1 MDKIYHEKILTHTL
15 QARFS
20 PRALETI
27 IAANLGQDSLRGLI
41 GHPEYHFDDNAFAE
55 GQAYIE
61 KQRNIIFDCL
71 RTGKSVEEAWRA
83 LGRLTHAVQDFYAHS
98 NYVQLWAASLQPDG
112 GATTMSNIAPLDKD
126 ILNDERLRSGKVYW
140 LEVISFIPAL
150 RPLARRLLPKDSH
163 AAMNLDTPLSGPL
176 FPAAMAAARKRTL
189 HEVDV
194 ILAEMTA
201 EEKVRF
207 LDVAQSPHTELPS

>member
-20 PRALETI
+20 PRALEII
-27 IAANLGQDSLRGLI
+27 IAANLKQDSLSGLI
-41 GHPEYHFDDNAFAE
+41 GHAEYHFDNSAFAE

-71 RTGKSVEEAWRA
+71 HTGKPVEEAWRA

-98 NYVQLWAASLQPDG
+98 NYVQLWAASLQPDDG
-112 GATTMSNIAPLDKD
+112 RATMSDIAPLEED
-126 ILNDERLRSGKVYW
+126 ILNDERLRSGNVYW

-150 RPLARRLLPKDSH
+150 RPFARRWLPKDSH

-189 HEVDV
+189 HEVDI
-194 ILAEMTA
+194 ILSEMTE

-207 LDVAQSPHTELPS
+207 LDAVQFPNTELP

>member
-1 MDKIYHEKILTHTL
+1 MDKVYHQKILTHAL
-15 QARFS
+15 QTRFS
-20 PRALETI
+20 PRALEII
-27 IAANLGQDSLRGLI
+27 IAANLRQDSLSGLI
-41 GHPEYHFDDNAFAE
+41 GHPEYHFDDSAFAE

-61 KQRNIIFDCL
+61 EQRDIIFDCL
-71 RTGKSVEEAWRA
+71 HTGKPIEEAWRA
-83 LGRLTHAVQDFYAHS
+83 LGRLTHAAQDFYAHS
-98 NYVQLWAASLQPDG
+98 NYVQLWAAALQPDDG
-112 GATTMSNIAPLDKD
+112 RATMSNITPLAED
-126 ILNDERLRSGKVYW
+126 ILDDERLHSGKVYW

-194 ILAEMTA
+194 ILAEITE

-207 LDVAQSPHTELPS
+207 LDTAQSPNTELTS